1 VSTDCGL
8 EKMLKRIL
16 ESFQRGDTGW
26 SAEFIDG
33 VAKTIQEVFIH
44 KRLEC

>member
-1 VSTDCGL
+1 MGTDCGL

-26 SAEFIDG
+26 SAEFIEC
-33 VAKTIQEVFIH
+33 VIKTIQEVFIH
-44 KRLEC
+44 KGL